1 MPSLARFRGVLRALL
16 DRPVPIND
24 DGSLSPPSLSLS
36 SEAHAQWVAFYN
48 AIEVELRPGGEARDV
63 RDVASKSADN
73 AARLAALFHVYQ
85 GGAGP
90 IDGDSMASGCR
101 LAAWHLTEAR
111 RFFGEL
117 ALPRSIA
124 NAVRLDEWLIE
135 RAKAVGVR
143 SIPTG
148 DVLRLGPPGT
158 RDRDDLTE
166 ALRELIE
173 LNRARERTAG
183 KRRLID
189 VNPAL
194 LREGEDDGC

>member
-1 MPSLARFRGVLRALL
+1 
-16 DRPVPIND
+16 
-24 DGSLSPPSLSLS
+24 
-36 SEAHAQWVAFYN
+36 
-48 AIEVELRPGGEARDV
+48 
-63 RDVASKSADN
+63 
-73 AARLAALFHVYQ
+73 
-85 GGAGP
+85 
-90 IDGDSMASGCR
+90 
-101 LAAWHLTEAR
+101 
-111 RFFGEL
+111 
-117 ALPRSIA
+117 
-124 NAVRLDEWLIE
+124 VRLDEWLIE